1 MTKRQ
6 SGQARSRKV
15 APREWVLRGALASL
29 ALVLGYVSTTQT
41 FAVAISK
48 ANPERAH
55 RVDPSD
61 GRIAAQLAQRLS
73 VNEADASERPRA
85 NMLAHRALSDEPLAA
100 PAVTVL
106 GLAAQLKGDSAA
118 ARRLFDH
125 SDRLSR
131 RELPARL
138 WMIEDAVQRNDV
150 PGAIR
155 NYDIALRT
163 SREAPELLFPILS
176 EAIADP
182 VIAHTL
188 VSIYARQPP
197 WGDTFLYYLSGQK
210 SNPRTSAA
218 FLEMLGTRGIAV
230 PDVAKAGVVNA
241 LVAKGAF
248 DEAWS
253 YYRTFRAGV
262 DRRRSRDPNFLAE
275 FKAPTEFD
283 WIPVMN
289 DTGITATIQRTAQ
302 GGVFDFAAPST
313 IGGIVL
319 QQLQWLPQGQYRL
332 EGRSSGLAVSQT
344 DLPYWILT
352 CSDGREIGRIN
363 LPNSSEQNGNFVGDF
378 KVDANCRSQMLR
390 LVMRP
395 ATDMQ
400 GVSGQVSRV
409 ILHPVKENR

>member
-1 MTKRQ
+1 MRKRQ
-6 SGQARSRKV
+6 SSQSRSHKI
-15 APREWVLRGALASL
+15 APREWVFRGALASL
-29 ALVLGYVSTTQT
+29 VLVLGYVSTTQT

-48 ANPERAH
+48 ANPERAYMLN
-55 RVDPSD
+55 PSD

-73 VNEADASERPRA
+73 VNEANAAERPRA
-85 NMLAHRALSDEPLAA
+85 NMLAHRALRDEPLAA

-118 ARRLFDH
+118 ARRFFDH
-125 SDRLSR
+125 SGRLSR

-150 PGAIR
+150 SGAIR

-176 EAIADP
+176 DAIADP
-182 VIAHTL
+182 AIAQTL
-188 VSIYARQPP
+188 VSTYAMQPP
-197 WGDTFLYYLSGQK
+197 WGDAFIYHLSGQK
-210 SNPRTSAA
+210 SNPKTSAA
-218 FLEMLGTRGIAV
+218 FLQLLGARGIAV
-230 PDVAKAGVVNA
+230 PDVAKAGVVNS

-283 WIPVMN
+283 WIPVMS
-289 DTGITATIQRTAQ
+289 DTGIIATIQRTAQ

-332 EGRSSGLAVSQT
+332 EGRSSGLALSQS

-352 CSDGREIGRIN
+352 CSDGREIGRVN
-363 LPNSSEQNGNFVGDF
+363 LPNSSENNGSFVGDF
-378 KVDANCRSQMLR
+378 KVDANCQSQMLR
-390 LVMRP
+390 LVVRP
-395 ATDMQ
+395 ATEMQ
-400 GVSGQVSRV
+400 GVSGQISRV
-409 ILHPVKENR
+409 ILHPVQGNR